1 MPDRPDGLEP
11 KRGQRNIQVAT
22 AHSAIPAPEWPQPL
36 RSSVNYSGAHSDEV
50 LVERWLHGESPATA
64 EVYRSAYAAFMHFT
78 SGKSLS
84 SVTLGDLQEF
94 ADELE
99 DPFAPSTQAKI
110 LATVKSLISFG
121 HQTGYLTFDVGKALN
136 LPKRRDELAERILT
150 PDDVHSMIAAA
161 GDPGVRDRTL
171 LRSLY
176 IGGLRVAEAVSL
188 RTRDLRERPESAG
201 STGSAGS
208 TSGTAGP
215 GAGQLTLFGK
225 GGKTRRVL
233 LPAGLFED
241 LEALA
246 LTDPQAPLFRSR
258 KSGPDGEPTSIGVRQ
273 AERIVKSAAKK
284 AGLKTASEVSPHWLR
299 HAHASHAMERGAKVY
314 LVQATLGHASVA
326 TTGRYLHARPDE
338 SSALFLGG

>member
-1 MPDRPDGLEP
+1 MAEKLNSLEILDVGP
-11 KRGQRNIQVAT
+11 RLPAQYPPGQ
-22 AHSAIPAPEWPQPL
+22 APIETQPTPT
-36 RSSVNYSGAHSDEV
+36 NYSGAHSDEV
-50 LVERWLHGESPATA
+50 LIERWLHGKSPATA

-78 SGKSLS
+78 SGKPLS

-110 LATVKSLISFG
+110 LAAIKSLISFG

-161 GDPGVRDRTL
+161 GDPGGRDRTL
-171 LRSLY
+171 LRALY

-188 RTRDLRERPESAG
+188 RTRDLTERPES
-201 STGSAGS
+201 TGNVA
-208 TSGTAGP
+208 GTAGV

-233 LPAGLFED
+233 LPGALFEE

-246 LTDPQAPLFRSR
+246 LPDPQAPIFRSR
-258 KSGPDGEPTSIGVRQ
+258 KSGQDGKPMPIGVRQ
-273 AERIVKSAAKK
+273 AERITKSAAKK
-284 AGLKTASEVSPHWLR
+284 AGIKTAQEVSPHWLR